1 MLPRHPLARFRDR
14 LAQSR
19 FFTISL
25 CLHLI
30 LIAIFGTAVIID
42 VQPERQ
48 RDMTALPDGIV
59 QKSEKRV
66 EVVSPPID
74 TRATT
79 FDPTKSITTAG
90 LPPVDTSS
98 VVVPPLTP
106 RSITPSTT
114 VIGTPVT
121 TPSTTPETPSTPG
134 LTTADKKNI
143 GDTLKI
149 WEGKDG
155 EMFNFT
161 AYIGRYQ
168 GNWNSTVRVTNN
180 QITGGSLPNLLY
192 AMSKWSRNKIKT
204 NERNVEAIP
213 LDSDLLLVKRP
224 PFIFLT
230 GTRDFTLSPREIENL
245 RQYIRCGGAIWGD
258 SSVPGERSAFDIAF
272 RREMQRVLPDGGQQF
287 QELPENHPVFAAGYY
302 QKIKDLPSGIN
313 HYREPV
319 NVLRWNGEIAI
330 IQTRN
335 DYGDMWQIGLDKE
348 GKLDTSRNARGE
360 YVAMNTTLWNQRGIY
375 VRNIDQPAVEE
386 AYQFGIN
393 MVMHLLTRWDRVAM
407 NTPAL

>member
-1 MLPRHPLARFRDR
+1 MLPRHLLARFRDR

-19 FFTISL
+19 FLTISIV
-25 CLHLI
+25 LHAI
-30 LIAIFGTAVIID
+30 LIAFFSTAVIID
-42 VQPERQ
+42 VQKEKGP
-48 RDMTALPDGIV
+48 MTASPAGLV
-59 QKSEKRV
+59 QKVEKV
-66 EVVSPPID
+66 AIIPPPPKPD
-74 TRATT
+74 VAN
-79 FDPTKSITTAG
+79 FDPVKTAITSE
-90 LPPVDTSS
+90 LSRVNTSD
-98 VVVPPLTP
+98 VVVPPLP
-106 RSITPSTT
+106 PPSVTPSTT
-114 VIGTPVT
+114 VVSTPIT
-121 TPSTTPETPSTPG
+121 TPSTTPVTPSIPG

-149 WEGKDG
+149 WEGKGG

-168 GNWNSTVRVTNN
+168 GNWNSTVRVTNGK
-180 QITGGSLPNLLY
+180 ITGGSLPNLLY
-192 AMSKWSRNKIKT
+192 AMSKWSRNKIRT

-213 LDSDLLLVKRP
+213 LDSDELLVKRP

-258 SSVPGERSAFDIAF
+258 SSVPGERSAFDNAF
-272 RREMQRVLPDGGQQF
+272 RREMQRVLPDGA
-287 QELPENHPVFAAGYY
+287 QEFEKLPENHPVFSAAYY
-302 QKIKDLPSGIN
+302 QKIKNLPSGIN

-319 NVLRWNGEIAI
+319 SVLRWGGEIAV

-335 DYGDMWQIGLDKE
+335 DYGDMWQIGLDKD

-360 YVAMNTTLWNQRGIY
+360 YVAMNSTLWNQRGIY